1 MPGTTKVDETF
12 FELTGIKLPP
22 TSQLRLY
29 DILLDVDRETKFLNI
44 FKNYSINDDVLTD
57 VNFFDTYEVEGE
69 GEAWLDN
76 ISFDV
81 YGTPLLWW
89 VVALFNNISNPFEEL
104 EPGSNLNVLRPS
116 QLYTLFKDIEG
127 IAEL

>member
-1 MPGTTKVDETF
+1 MGQTTKVDESY
-12 FELTGIKLPP
+12 FELTGIKLAP
-22 TSQLRLY
+22 TSQLRLF
-29 DILLDVDRETKFLNI
+29 DVMLDTDRETKFLNI
-44 FKNYSINDDVLTD
+44 FKNYSVNQDILTN

-81 YGTPLLWW
+81 YGTPFLWW
-89 VVALFNNISNPFEEL
+89 VIAIFNDISNPFEEL
-104 EPGSNLNVLRPS
+104 EPGSNLTILKPS
-116 QLYTLFKDIEG
+116 YLYTLFKDIEA

>member
-1 MPGTTKVDETF
+1 MGQTTKVTDSF

-29 DILLDVDRETKFLNI
+29 DIMLDTDRNTKFLNI
-44 FKNYSINDDVLTD
+44 FKNYSVNQEVLTN

-81 YGTPLLWW
+81 YGTPFLWW
-89 VVALFNNISNPFEEL
+89 VIAIFNNMTNPFEEL
-104 EPGSNLNVLRPS
+104 EPGSNLTILKPS
-116 QLYTLFKDIEG
+116 YLYTLFKDIEA